1 VRTLLRAIAWLVAST
16 AILFAIERGLKLAQG
31 YQIMGSDIIT
41 DYGLHIIS
49 LIGINISLAVSLN
62 LINGY
67 AGQFSIGH
75 AGFMAIGA
83 YTSAVITKSIIG
95 TQTTGSGVNDFLIFV
110 AALAIG
116 ALASAIA
123 GLVVGIPSLR
133 LKGDY
138 LAIVTLGFGEIIRL
152 SIENVETVGG
162 PRGYNFI
169 PIFGNLVWVYLFAV
183 VTIIIVHNIG
193 KSSFG
198 RTLIAI
204 RENEIAAEA
213 MGINAARYKVI
224 AFTISAVLAGVT
236 GGIFAH
242 QEGQI
247 APVSFNFVRSVEII
261 MMIVIGGM
269 GSITGAVLGAI
280 VITVLP
286 EVLRELGPFKDLRM
300 VIYSLLLIIVM
311 IVRPQGILGHR
322 EFSLQRLRSFFKRS
336 GTDTKSAKLKTAS
349 AASTGVEEVKKP

>member
-1 VRTLLRAIAWLVAST
+1 
-16 AILFAIERGLKLAQG
+16 
-31 YQIMGSDIIT
+31 MGGDIIT
-41 DYGLHIIS
+41 DYGIHIIS

-83 YTSAVITKSIIG
+83 YTAAFITKTIMGSQSPYGAAISI
-95 TQTTGSGVNDFLIFV
+95 LIF
-110 AALAIG
+110 IG
-116 ALASAIA
+116 ALLVGAAASAIA
-123 GLVVGIPSLR
+123 GLIVGIPSLR

-152 SIENVETVGG
+152 TIENIESVGG

-169 PIFGNLVWVYLFAV
+169 PKFESLGGVYLFAV
-183 VTIIIVHNIG
+183 ITIIIVHNIAN
-193 KSSFG
+193 SSYG

-224 AFTISAVLAGVT
+224 AFTISAVLAGVA
-236 GGIFAH
+236 GGLFAH

-247 APVSFNFVRSVEII
+247 APISFNFVRSVEII

-269 GSITGAVLGAI
+269 GSITGSVLGAI

-300 VIYSLLLIIVM
+300 VIYSLLLIIAM
-311 IVRPQGILGHR
+311 IVRPQGLLGHR
-322 EFSLQRLRSFFKRS
+322 ELSLQWLRNRFRRS
-336 GTDTKSAKLKTAS
+336 GPEVKSVELQPAS
-349 AASTGVEEVKKP
+349 VDEVKKP